1 MGCIPR
7 RSQQRTEE
15 RDSVTRAAP
24 ERISFLRE
32 CPQGAK
38 ALEPIPKLIPAAL
51 GFRVKSGWAMAV
63 LLVGPA
69 NAPKLVKCQAV
80 LLSDPKIPQSKQ
92 PCHAA
97 LDLPEKEGKALTKKL
112 GRIVAGAAK
121 NSVHELLQQAS
132 KEGYGVVG
140 AGLAVGSLV
149 DPATLHN
156 DHIRAH
162 GLEGQLFRTVLED
175 ALCEQE
181 IPCKVL
187 LEKTAYIT
195 ASPALRKSPTDT
207 KRMIAG
213 LGELHEGSWRAE
225 EKLAALAAWMA
236 LRAGVKK
243 AV

>member
-1 MGCIPR
+1 M
-7 RSQQRTEE
+7 
-15 RDSVTRAAP
+15 RAAP
-24 ERISFLRE
+24 ARISFLRE
-32 CPQGAK
+32 FRQGAK
-38 ALEPIPKLIPAAL
+38 ALERIPKAIPAAL

-63 LLVGPA
+63 LLVGPR

-97 LDLPEKEGKALTKKL
+97 LDLPEKEAMTLTKKL

-121 NSVHELLQQAS
+121 KSVHELLKQAS
-132 KEGYGVVG
+132 KEGHAVVG
-140 AGLAVGSLV
+140 AGLVVGSLA

-156 DHIRAH
+156 QHIRAH
-162 GLEGQLFRTVLED
+162 GLEGQLFRTVLRD
-175 ALCEQE
+175 ALCAQE
-181 IPCKVL
+181 IPCQVL
-187 LEKTAYIT
+187 LEKTAYT
-195 ASPALRKSPTDT
+195 AASAALGKSPTDT

-236 LRAGVKK
+236 LRAGAKK